1 MPGIENKSSSPIPQ
15 YQAPTTVQ
23 PARGEKV
30 NQSSSYIE
38 LTITPTEGDEEQRL
52 LTRQTSP
59 LSAPDSAPVTF
70 HGAGAIINGPG
81 LVMVDF
87 NYLPSDVQAIVL
99 SYLNLSP
106 LNCAETMGPDAGT
119 FLHFFKQDGEYSVQ
133 LNPLFAEI
141 RSIGNIPDEEM
152 LAKAQADLN
161 KAKGKVDLSPW
172 RSCGQFFCFRQV
184 VLGVAGVG
192 GTAISIGWMAGI
204 VHDQTGAAGGG
215 LAGTSLGLALL
226 DYLRQSRCCL
236 GIRQQQA
243 TRAVEAAQGKLNDL
257 ETAYDRLP
265 DALMR
270 VDDQSSREFRAPEVK
285 FLPTTAPFNRGST
298 LEKWAFR
305 QTYVMTKEGLCKGLC
320 FAAYDPSKLRPST
333 AATLSPIQMQ
343 LLGALNQDRH
353 ITREELEKVFAAGPG
368 VTGLVGP
375 TNEKELE
382 MDLDHQLRGMEDI
395 FLKLGVTLAH
405 HPDNQVFALFPID
418 AFPDGG
424 ARHGV
429 FDESGSSSETKIAV
443 EIHSGSAESLRG
455 LQPATSLWYQALLEE
470 LFNHAAGMADVSEL
484 MEHGRMDLDGV
495 AVLLEAEGSR
505 LLVHVGTEA
514 IPVSQTL
521 TGAELWQ
528 TIVAAAMR

>member
-1 MPGIENKSSSPIPQ
+1 
-15 YQAPTTVQ
+15 
-23 PARGEKV
+23 
-30 NQSSSYIE
+30 
-38 LTITPTEGDEEQRL
+38 
-52 LTRQTSP
+52 
-59 LSAPDSAPVTF
+59 
-70 HGAGAIINGPG
+70 
-81 LVMVDF
+81 
-87 NYLPSDVQAIVL
+87 VQAIVL
-99 SYLNLSP
+99 SYLNLGP
-106 LNCAETMGPDAGT
+106 LNGAEKMGPDAGT

-133 LNPLFAEI
+133 LSPLFSEI
-141 RSIGNIPDEEM
+141 RSIGMIKKAEEDLQRAKDE
-152 LAKAQADLN
+152 
-161 KAKGKVDLSPW
+161 VDLSPPW
-172 RSCGQFFCFRQV
+172 RSFGQFFLCRQV
-184 VLGVAGVG
+184 VLGLGGVM
-192 GTAISIGWMAGI
+192 GTALSIGWMAGDLP
-204 VHDQTGAAGGG
+204 DQIGVGAGG

-243 TRAVEAAQGKLNDL
+243 TRAVEAAQGKLNAL
-257 ETAYDRLP
+257 KPA
-265 DALMR
+265 DALLKTADDLLAPALIH
-270 VDDQSSREFRAPEVK
+270 VHDQSKEFWAPEVK
-285 FLPTTAPFNRGST
+285 FIPATIDSFIRGRT

-305 QTYVMTKEGLCKGLC
+305 QTYVMTNEGLCKGLR
-320 FAAYDPSKLRPST
+320 FVAYDPFMRRSTT

-343 LLGALNQDRH
+343 LLRALDQDRD

-375 TNEKELE
+375 VNEEELE
-382 MDLDHQLRGMEDI
+382 MDLDHQLRGMTDI
-395 FLKLGVTLAH
+395 FLKLGVTLAY

-424 ARHGV
+424 ARYGV

-455 LQPATSLWYQALLEE
+455 LQPAPSLRYQALLEE

-484 MEHGRMDLDGV
+484 MEHGRIDLGGV